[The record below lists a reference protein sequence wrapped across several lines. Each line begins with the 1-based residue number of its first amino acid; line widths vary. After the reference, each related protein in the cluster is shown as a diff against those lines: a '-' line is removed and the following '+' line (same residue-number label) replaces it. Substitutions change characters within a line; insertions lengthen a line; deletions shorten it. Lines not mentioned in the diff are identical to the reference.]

1 MLEHKK
7 LLPSAYLDPFKVDK
21 IQSIHIFLNR
31 SIFTDKV
38 EVISTIEFRNGNT
51 TGKQNFDTETIEEGI
66 KQMQQFLNQLNNG

>member
-66 KQMQQFLNQLNNG
+66 KQMQEFLNQLNNG